1 MFIMKVCTGKLFVWW
16 CRAKLF
22 Y

>member
-22 Y
+22 